1 MPNNGQAG
9 HDNGS
14 HAINWALG
22 GVLLCLWIGLTFQ
35 GLVSA
40 VEIWYISEIFNHCF
54 FVLPVSLYL
63 IWEKKDEINWRA
75 RQCTL
80 LALPFIFL
88 QVLLYVIGVA
98 GDIQLFQHAAM
109 FSLLPT
115 LMWFYLGNRISKQLI
130 FPLSFMLFAIPFG
143 EELIPFLQEVTADI
157 SVEMVSWTGV
167 PLFRSGLFL
176 EIPQGRFL
184 VAEACSGVSFLIA
197 SIVLGNLYA
206 YMNLKRMKT
215 RLFFVLLS
223 IVFPILANAV
233 RVFGIIMIGY
243 ASNMKHAVGADH
255 LIYGWFFFA
264 FVIICLLGIGDV
276 IRRFEKH
283 YLLKQN
289 TAGNKIPADEIIGN
303 AEVDQSVEDIEELK
317 TIGLKSLVVAV
328 VLLLGI
334 TQSISINS
342 AASIAPLQPEFQLP
356 FSVLQK
362 GNVLSNWQPE
372 FKHSTRSELLT
383 MEYENSKF
391 VYFTAYYDGTD
402 GELISTQNDIF
413 GESRWSLSGKRT
425 ESLADNLRI
434 NHMALKNG
442 SGQQLTI
449 YHVYIINGAVFT
461 DTKRAKLYQVWLKLQ
476 GKPYDGV
483 FLAISLSPESSGF
496 KTIKAMVHSSTLSIV
511 KAFEVRNRTAL

>member
-1 MPNNGQAG
+1 MLNKGQAV
-9 HDNGS
+9 HHNGGLS
-14 HAINWALG
+14 INWALG
-22 GVLLCLWIGLTFQ
+22 GVLLCLWVGLTFQ

-40 VEIWYISEIFNHCF
+40 VKIWYISEIFNHCF

-63 IWEKKDEINWRA
+63 IWEKKDDINWRA

-88 QVLLYVIGVA
+88 QVLLYVIGIA

-115 LMWFYLGNRISKQLI
+115 LTWFYLGNRISKKLI

-143 EELIPFLQEVTADI
+143 EELIPFLQEITADI
-157 SVEMVSWTGV
+157 SVEMVSWAGV
-167 PLFRSGLFL
+167 PLYRSGLFL

-184 VAEACSGVSFLIA
+184 VAEACSGISFLIA
-197 SIVLGNLYA
+197 SIVLGNLFA
-206 YMNLKRMKT
+206 YMNLKRMTT
-215 RLFFVLLS
+215 RVGFVLLS
-223 IVFPILANAV
+223 VIFPILANAV

-243 ASNMKHAVGADH
+243 ASDMKHAVGADH

-264 FVIICLLGIGDV
+264 FVIICLLGIGEI
-276 IRRFEKH
+276 IRRVEKR

-289 TAGNKIPADEIIGN
+289 AAGGNIIADETIGN
-303 AEVDQSVEDIEELK
+303 ADAETSIAHIEELK

-328 VLLLGI
+328 VLVLGI
-334 TQSISINS
+334 TKSISINL
-342 AASIAPLQPEFQLP
+342 AGNVAPIQLEFQLP
-356 FSVLQK
+356 FSAIKQ
-362 GNVLSNWQPE
+362 GNALSTWQPE
-372 FKHSTRSELLT
+372 FKRSTRSEFLT
-383 MEYENSKF
+383 IQYENSHF

-413 GESRWSLSGKRT
+413 AETRWSLSDKRT

-434 NHMALKNG
+434 NNMTLKNG

-449 YHVYIINGAVFT
+449 YHLYIINGAVFT
-461 DTKRAKLYQVWLKLQ
+461 DTKKAKLYQVWLKLQ
-476 GKPYDGV
+476 GKPYDGI
-483 FLAISLSPESSGF
+483 FLAISGSGEVGDDS
-496 KTIKAMVHSSTLSIV
+496 IKQVLAQAIHALQ
-511 KAFEVRNRTAL
+511 AGFEARDAN